1 MPTQRPSTRSRLLL
15 VPVGACMVQRAKG
28 IQARQL
34 LLADALTG
42 QVADMRPVKLHP
54 WTSFACLDSQLV
66 CSGCLRGTGCILV
79 LPWHL
84 NQTADELVACT
95 SHALQRAG
103 ADPASMTSPTR
114 K

>member
-1 MPTQRPSTRSRLLL
+1 MPTQRPSSRSRLLL
-15 VPVGACMVQRAKG
+15 VPVGACWAERAKG

-42 QVADMRPVKLHP
+42 QVAQMRQVKLHP
-54 WTSFACLDSQLV
+54 WTSFACLESQLV
-66 CSGCLRGTGCILV
+66 CSGCLRGTGRMLV

-84 NQTADELVACT
+84 NQAADELVACV

-103 ADPASMTSPTR
+103 AEPASITSH
-114 K
+114 